1 MDRRIYQN
9 NRDED
14 KYLEVIE
21 YKCHHFYAVQF
32 MKWGTI
38 INKLGSRTGRRGRWR
53 KESLDYILED
63 YHEVKP
69 FEIRLV
75 HKGGIWQHAAG

>member
-1 MDRRIYQN
+1 MERKIYQN

-14 KYLEVIE
+14 KYLEVIK
-21 YKCHHFYAVQF
+21 YKCHHFYVVQF